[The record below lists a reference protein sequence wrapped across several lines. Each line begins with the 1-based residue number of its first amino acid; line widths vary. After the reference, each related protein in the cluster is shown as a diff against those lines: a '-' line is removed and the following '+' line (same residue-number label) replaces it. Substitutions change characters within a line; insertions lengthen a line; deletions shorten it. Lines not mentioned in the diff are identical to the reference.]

1 MASTKLAD
9 DPATE
14 QAKKTYESEKKLSDA
29 SKATYES
36 KMKGK
41 PTPTQEENDLAACGA
56 HILEHEAD
64 GSDLDPNNFS
74 SLTQD
79 TSKSMGAA
87 KPQPYQ
93 TRHASAKTE

>member
-14 QAKKTYESEKKLSDA
+14 QAKRAYESEKKLSDA
-29 SKATYES
+29 SKAQYES

-79 TSKSMGAA
+79 TKNLGAS
-87 KPQPYQ
+87 KPQAYQ
-93 TRHASAKTE
+93 TRHTSAKTE